1 MLLLSHSTSV
11 MCPSTPNFEK
21 CCHCLSISI
30 IQCCTCQQVFP
41 GAALLRSMGGGRD
54 VGVVSFLVYLVAS
67 CRWCDGRLVWAL
79 VCVMCLHSN
88 RMVVQEKNEDEEG
101 DEWGRRAIS
110 QCACTLLLPVPDLV
124 HVWVL
129 CSSELIPC
137 TREEEIFYD
146 TEYSIT
152 GLLFNEVDVFPAYSY
167 LWCCVWILTSL
178 RQLSLWQPTLL
189 CHILTQVMWFGLTRR
204 ETDMLKKLKEYAD
217 SWRTGFRADHWAE

>member
-129 CSSELIPC
+129 CSSEYCVHPLC
-137 TREEEIFYD
+137 Q
-146 TEYSIT
+146 
-152 GLLFNEVDVFPAYSY
+152 GGGNLL
-167 LWCCVWILTSL
+167 WHRI
-178 RQLSLWQPTLL
+178 
-189 CHILTQVMWFGLTRR
+189 
-204 ETDMLKKLKEYAD
+204 
-217 SWRTGFRADHWAE
+217 